1 MKYLL
6 TVFAAV
12 ALAALA
18 SAEEPIL
25 KYYHENAGI
34 AEAARIKNAEQALDF
49 DGSRIVGGST
59 TGAGTHPFL
68 IGLVITLSNGQT
80 SVCGSTML
88 SNTRSVTAA
97 HCWNDGKNQAISFT
111 LVFGSAFLFFGG
123 TRVSTSNVQMHGSWN
138 PNTLQNDVAMINFNW
153 VSYTNVIQKANLP
166 SGSQLNN
173 NFAGTWAQAAGYG
186 RTSDS
191 ASGGITTSQTK
202 SHVTLQVITNAV
214 CQQTFGGAIVSS
226 TLCTSGAGG
235 ASTCNGDS
243 GGPLAIGSGNNRVLI
258 GITSFGSASGCQ
270 KGFPAAFA
278 RVTSFASWISAR
290 L

>member
-6 TVFAAV
+6 AVVAVVALAAV
-12 ALAALA
+12 ALA
-18 SAEEPIL
+18 EEPL
-25 KYYHENAGI
+25 RYYHENAGI
-34 AEAARIKNAEQALDF
+34 AEATRIKNAEMAMDF

-68 IGLVITLSNGQT
+68 IGLVISLSGGQT
-80 SVCGSTML
+80 SVCGASML
-88 SNTRSVTAA
+88 SNNRAVTAA
-97 HCWNDGKNQAISFT
+97 HCWNDGKSQANSFT
-111 LVFGSAFLFFGG
+111 LVFGSAWLFFGG
-123 TRVSTSNVQMHGSWN
+123 TRVTTSNVQMHGSWN
-138 PNTLQNDVAMINFNW
+138 PNNLQNDLAMINFNW
-153 VSYTNVIQKANLP
+153 VNYNNVINKVNLP

-173 NFAGTWAQAAGYG
+173 NYAGTWAQAAGYG

-191 ASGGITTSQTK
+191 ASGGITTNQAK
-202 SHVTLQVITNAV
+202 SHVTLQVITNGV
-214 CQQTFGGAIVSS
+214 CQQTFGSAIVSS

-235 ASTCNGDS
+235 SSTCSGDS
-243 GGPLAIGSGNNRVLI
+243 GGPLAVGSGNNRVLI

-278 RVTSFASWISAR
+278 RVTSFASWINAR

>member
-6 TVFAAV
+6 SVF

-18 SAEEPIL
+18 ALALAEEPIL
-25 KYYHENAGI
+25 KYYHESAGI
-34 AEAARIKNAEQALDF
+34 AEAARIKNAEQAVDF

-68 IGLVITLSNGQT
+68 IGLVISLTTGQT

-97 HCWNDGKNQAISFT
+97 HCWNDGKSQASSFT
-111 LVFGSAFLFFGG
+111 LVFGSGFLFSGG
-123 TRVSTSNVQMHGSWN
+123 TRITTSNVQMHGSWN
-138 PNTLQNDVAMINFNW
+138 PNNLQNDVAMVNFNW
-153 VSYTNVIQKANLP
+153 VGYTNVINKANLP

-191 ASGGITTSQTK
+191 AGISNNQAK
-202 SHVTLQVITNAV
+202 SHVTLQVITNGV
-214 CQQTFGGAIVSS
+214 CMWTFGSAIVGS
-226 TLCTSGAGG
+226 TLCTSGANG
-235 ASTCNGDS
+235 ASTCGGDS
-243 GGPLAIGSGNNRVLI
+243 GGPLTIGSGNNRVLI